1 MADRNDILADRL
13 NAEPAIFKG
22 CSSSELGIIAAVAA
36 LFWPPMSLV
45 LAALAGAFTM
55 GFGLAGVAV
64 VATVIA
70 VATVFQRLKRNRP
83 DGYYQ
88 QRFAIWLHDRGLRR
102 SPLIRRRGSWDIG
115 RRATLSPRDR

>member
-1 MADRNDILADRL
+1 MADRIDILADRL

-22 CSSSELGIIAAVAA
+22 CSSSELGIIVAVAA
-36 LFWPPMSLV
+36 LFWLPMSLV

-88 QRFAIWLHDRGLRR
+88 QRFVIWLHDRGLRR
-102 SPLIRRRGSWDIG
+102 SPLVRRTGSWDIG
-115 RRATLSPRDR
+115 RATLSPRDR